1 MYWMPSRVEY
11 SKSFTSTSKTL
22 AISNS
27 VSRLG
32 WAVFVHHFDTVAGS
46 FPNCSASHLLVRFFS
61 TSTTLIRFMSFVV
74 SISMGNVVLVAD
86 KGRKYS
92 QKIAIYGLYCAKRMA
107 KNINFVMLLRWVVQY
122 KGIKFIHFCFY
133 SQ

>member
-1 MYWMPSRVEY
+1 
-11 SKSFTSTSKTL
+11 
-22 AISNS
+22 
-27 VSRLG
+27 
-32 WAVFVHHFDTVAGS
+32 
-46 FPNCSASHLLVRFFS
+46 
-61 TSTTLIRFMSFVV
+61 
-74 SISMGNVVLVAD
+74 MGNVVLVAD

-92 QKIAIYGLYCAKRMA
+92 QKIAIYGLYYAKRMA